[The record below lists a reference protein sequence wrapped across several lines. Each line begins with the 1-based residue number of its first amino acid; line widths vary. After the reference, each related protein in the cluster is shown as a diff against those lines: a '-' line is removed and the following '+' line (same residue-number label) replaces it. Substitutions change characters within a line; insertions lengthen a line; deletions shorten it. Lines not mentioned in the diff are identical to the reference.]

1 LASKSTDGQ
10 QTQYQNCKAV
20 VERIGRLF
28 SSSTKM
34 VKLTNALVARKM
46 TKKSG
51 PLTVNDTDALK
62 KLTHLHL
69 QGSFIDTIVS
79 TPIY

>member
-1 LASKSTDGQ
+1 
-10 QTQYQNCKAV
+10 
-20 VERIGRLF
+20 
-28 SSSTKM
+28 M

-51 PLTVNDTDALK
+51 QRTDSDRDALK

-79 TPIY
+79 TSIY